1 MTMTTRGI
9 HPDLLEELTQ
19 EQSAPET
26 ATPAKSPSRRNGRR
40 ASVDQ
45 TPAEVPSTSTQ
56 ELSPPSGASGTE
68 ADATDAT
75 TEGSANAP
83 TAAEPLAAPE
93 WLADL
98 QGKTDPLE
106 IIRIAREHA
115 SREDLAGDPFFQ
127 GWIGDLANKRARQML
142 EDQQRQAVDKQKA
155 EAFDRGDLYALGQY
169 AATDLQAQRQALEQQ
184 TQAAL
189 NPYMQA
195 ITAFQSTLP
204 ETVQKDV
211 QGRTYAPGG
220 TPAEGFQA
228 YLQAVHESAIRHGLE
243 EEVKKREPA
252 LRKVELSSTVGSE
265 QSPELDGGPAQA
277 YREITDAQVAA
288 MTLEEYDRYFD
299 DKGRP
304 RPGVRVRL
312 ERGIDI
318 RQQQR

>member
-1 MTMTTRGI
+1 MTTRGI
-9 HPDLLEELTQ
+9 HPDLLDEL
-19 EQSAPET
+19 EAAPAEP
-26 ATPAKSPSRRNGRR
+26 ATSPKPPPRRRGQR
-40 ASVDQ
+40 ASEQ
-45 TPAEVPSTSTQ
+45 PTETPPPGDAEVTPPPSDASA
-56 ELSPPSGASGTE
+56 EDSGEPVLSPEPPAS
-68 ADATDAT
+68 
-75 TEGSANAP
+75 
-83 TAAEPLAAPE
+83 PE
-93 WLADL
+93 WLEQLRASADPKEML
-98 QGKTDPLE
+98 ALLTKNLP
-106 IIRIAREHA
+106 
-115 SREDLAGDPFFQ
+115 REDLSRDDVLAGL
-127 GWIGDLANKRARQML
+127 IGDLGNKRARQML
-142 EDQQRQAVDKQKA
+142 EDQQRQAVERQKA

-169 AATDLQAQRQALEQQ
+169 AATDLQAQRQALEAQ
-184 TQAAL
+184 TQVAL

-204 ETVQKDV
+204 EAVQKDV

-220 TPAEGFQA
+220 TPAEGFSA
-228 YLQAVHESAIRHGLE
+228 YLQAVHESALRHGLE
-243 EEVKKREPA
+243 DEVRKREPA